1 MLVKLRKRRGEYPT
15 GSIADL
21 PQEEA
26 EGLIAF
32 GLADHVQDV
41 DVEAPTRHVER
52 AKVSKAMRTATL
64 PTEAVS
70 VSEIVEPEA

>member
-15 GSIADL
+15 GAIADL

-41 DVEAPTRHVER
+41 DAEAPTRLVER
-52 AKVSKAMRTATL
+52 AAVKTSTKTATL
-64 PTEAVS
+64 PTQAVS
-70 VSEIVEPEA
+70 VAEIVEPEA